1 MSGLV
6 GHSSYLRDE
15 MKLYTEEHRI
25 NMTETDINMQL
36 VCKNTYFATLTEKNS
51 IIKAVKYSTLWST
64 EGHTAPK

>member
-15 MKLYTEEHRI
+15 MKLYTQEYRI

-36 VCKNTYFATLTEKNS
+36 VCKNTYFATLTQKN
-51 IIKAVKYSTLWST
+51 
-64 EGHTAPK
+64 